1 MVNGLGVLGWGVGG
15 IEAEAVMLGEPYHM
29 PIPKVFGVR
38 LTGSLREGVTP
49 TDLVLAV
56 TERLRKTNVVGSFV
70 EFFGDGYSRL
80 SAQDRATLGNMSP
93 EYGATVGYCP
103 IDDATL
109 AYLEGTARPKAHVD
123 FVKRYAVETGIF
135 VGGPDPNYSEVIVV
149 DLDRI
154 EPSVAGPRNPEER
167 RTLQEVPGFVRR
179 MLEERRASASS
190 ETGGT
195 SVGSR
200 FMLEEDG
207 PVQTG
212 LRDGSVVISAIT
224 SCTNTSNPTVMIGAG
239 LIAKKAVEM
248 GLMIK
253 PWVKSSLAPGST
265 VVTDYLQRADLLRHL
280 DRLGYALVGYGCGV
294 CIGNSGPLPKEVED
308 AIRSRNLYAVAV
320 LSGNR
325 NFDGRIHPLV
335 KGSFLMSPMLVVAYG
350 LAGNIDFDFDG
361 TPLGT
366 DKGGRRVFLRDIWP
380 TLEEIRSTAER
391 SLSPEL
397 YSRRYADAT
406 KGDDRWERLASYS
419 DQVFHWDGDSTYIRR
434 PGWFDPESTG
444 TAKKDIFGARA
455 LAVLEDKVTTDHIS
469 PAGTIPVDGPAGV
482 YLTEHGVPMIQFS
495 SYGSRRGNHEVM
507 VRGGF
512 SNIRLRNLIAKG
524 REGGYTTFIPSG
536 EVMSIFDA
544 AVAYSKQKTPLV
556 VLAGRQYGMGSSR
569 DWAAKAPRLLG
580 VRAVIAEDFERI
592 HRSNLVAMGVLPL
605 QFLKG
610 ESRETLGLSG
620 IEVFDVRGIEAMK
633 SPKETLEVV
642 ARGEAGEKRFKVL
655 CRVDNSTEMQYIES
669 GGVLPFVLAKIAAK
683 R

>member
-1 MVNGLGVLGWGVGG
+1 
-15 IEAEAVMLGEPYHM
+15 
-29 PIPKVFGVR
+29 
-38 LTGSLREGVTP
+38 
-49 TDLVLAV
+49 
-56 TERLRKTNVVGSFV
+56 
-70 EFFGDGYSRL
+70 
-80 SAQDRATLGNMSP
+80 
-93 EYGATVGYCP
+93 
-103 IDDATL
+103 
-109 AYLEGTARPKAHVD
+109 
-123 FVKRYAVETGIF
+123 
-135 VGGPDPNYSEVIVV
+135 
-149 DLDRI
+149 
-154 EPSVAGPRNPEER
+154 
-167 RTLQEVPGFVRR
+167 
-179 MLEERRASASS
+179 
-190 ETGGT
+190 
-195 SVGSR
+195 
-200 FMLEEDG
+200 
-207 PVQTG
+207 
-212 LRDGSVVISAIT
+212 
-224 SCTNTSNPTVMIGAG
+224 
-239 LIAKKAVEM
+239 
-248 GLMIK
+248 
-253 PWVKSSLAPGST
+253 
-265 VVTDYLQRADLLRHL
+265 L